1 MFELL
6 GLRDEEEKAR
16 KAAGAVA
23 NCADKSSCANGIGE
37 LAWEDQRA
45 ASSLGRGRRPPAV
58 VRGAPGRN
66 RARRKVFWIDG
77 GRDSLGRS
85 DQIKGRKVK
94 NESALQQS
102 VHVS

>member
-23 NCADKSSCANGIGE
+23 DCADKSSCANGIGE

-58 VRGAPGRN
+58 VRGAPG
-66 RARRKVFWIDG
+66 KEQ
-77 GRDSLGRS
+77 SEE
-85 DQIKGRKVK
+85 
-94 NESALQQS
+94 ESILDRWGQG
-102 VHVS
+102 